1 MYIVVVNVRYFI
13 MRISA
18 YAHLHTLSRH
28 YENGDSTDTMQQCYR
43 SLSNWSRFRLW
54 VIVSTWRTEQTTK
67 ARERERER
75 ERESAAGGGSIRRPA
90 TVVSIFIFVDEER
103 QWHHAGN
110 MI

>member
-67 ARERERER
+67 ARERERE
-75 ERESAAGGGSIRRPA
+75 SARWEVGVYDDR
-90 TVVSIFIFVDEER
+90 R
-103 QWHHAGN
+103 QWCQYLFLLMRNGSGT
-110 MI
+110 MPVI